1 LKTLKTIIFTG
12 VSGGG
17 KTTALRAV
25 EDLGFYCVD
34 NLPLPLLGEFVETMR
49 VEPLVERAAL
59 VVDARLR
66 SYVEGYALASMAL
79 RSSGYPVDVVYLDA
93 RDDVL
98 VRRFS
103 QTRRRHPLGGDDL
116 MAVLQEERALLAPL
130 RAQAVTCIDTTDLTV
145 HDLKEIIQD
154 RYMTA
159 GDQLTLSLL
168 SFGFRHGLPSFADL
182 VFDVRFLANPF
193 FVDELRH
200 LTGVDAAVAD
210 YVLSSADCVELLD
223 RLEGLFNYLLPRY
236 QAEGKVYLT
245 AAIGCTGGQHRSV
258 AVAEALAKRLAQS
271 WTVRVRH
278 RDIQQTRRVG

>member
-1 LKTLKTIIFTG
+1 VRTLTTIIFTG

-17 KTTALRAV
+17 KTTALHAV
-25 EDLGFYCVD
+25 EDLGFYCTD

-49 VEPLVERAAL
+49 GEPLVRRAAL

-66 SYVEGYALASMAL
+66 NYVEGYALASMAL
-79 RSSGYPVDVVYLDA
+79 RSSGYPVEVVYLDA

-116 MAVLQEERALLAPL
+116 MAGLEEERRLLAPL
-130 RAQAVTCIDTTDLTV
+130 RAQAVTCIDTSDLTV
-145 HDLKEIIQD
+145 HQLKDIIQD
-154 RYMTA
+154 RYLED
-159 GDQLTLSLL
+159 GGQQLVLSLL

-182 VFDVRFLANPF
+182 VFDVRFLPNPF
-193 FVDELRH
+193 FVDEMRH
-200 LTGVDAAVAD
+200 LTGLEPTVAD
-210 YVLSSADCVELLD
+210 YVLRSPDCVELLE
-223 RLEGLFNYLLPRY
+223 RLEGMFKYLLPRY

-245 AAIGCTGGQHRSV
+245 ACIGCTGGRHRSV
-258 AVAEALAKRLAQS
+258 AVAEALAERLAES

-278 RDIQQTRRVG
+278 RDIQR